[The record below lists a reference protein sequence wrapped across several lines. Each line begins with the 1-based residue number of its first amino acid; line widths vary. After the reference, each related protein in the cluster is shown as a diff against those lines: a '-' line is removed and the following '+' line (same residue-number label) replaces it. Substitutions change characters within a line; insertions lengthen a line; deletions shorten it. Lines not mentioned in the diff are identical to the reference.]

1 MLGWLVDNF
10 ALVTFVLA
18 AIAVGCFAYAWS
30 TGRGRYLAVG
40 LVPVALI
47 AIVWLLGRFVVSDQQ
62 KILNSLEAMRHGVE
76 VGDFEEVFRHISDQF
91 RADGRTGEEYAG
103 VLKSALRGK
112 RFDIRI
118 WDQQVERK
126 NENAADCFFNF
137 RADHDGAM
145 VAMNSAKGEFVKEA
159 GTWKLKGFEVYR
171 FGTREK
177 VNILGN

>member
-18 AIAVGCFAYAWS
+18 ALAVGCFAYAWS
-30 TGRGRYLAVG
+30 TGRGRYLAIG

-47 AIVWLLGRFVVSDQQ
+47 ALVWLLGRFVVSDQQ

-76 VGDFEEVFRHISDQF
+76 VGDFEEVFQHISDQF
-91 RADGRTGEEYAG
+91 RADGRTG
-103 VLKSALRGK
+103 
-112 RFDIRI
+112 DIRI